1 MDSKPQQ
8 ALNLPQ
14 NANKSSE
21 KSRTKHNRAK
31 CAHVKEL
38 TTTKASIDESWR
50 RYLSAVLRSVN
61 SRDQA
66 FAHAL
71 IHRRA
76 AATRLSS
83 AIKNGGK
90 RQAAE
95 YLKKVI
101 LYLKAI
107 KYLKKLE
114 NNEVTGF
121 F

>member
-38 TTTKASIDESWR
+38 TTTKASIDESWC

-95 YLKKVI
+95 YLKKGM

-107 KYLKKLE
+107 KYLKKWQA
-114 NNEVTGF
+114 F